1 MAAHVS
7 PIWLNATVFLVQ
19 GLTCVSSDDYNYQSE
34 ACWKKGNV
42 RPEAEIMTT
51 GGKNTVVKV

>member
-1 MAAHVS
+1 M
-7 PIWLNATVFLVQ
+7 
-19 GLTCVSSDDYNYQSE
+19 CVSSDDYNYQSE

-51 GGKNTVVKV
+51 GDENTVVKV